1 MVLCLF
7 LSFFLSSSGKSGA
20 KKRVLYVEYDSSWT
34 WNRLTVG
41 IAYEQYS
48 NVLPPRE
55 RETERERERDREGG
69 GKDGISSHL
78 LF

>member
-1 MVLCLF
+1 M
-7 LSFFLSSSGKSGA
+7 
-20 KKRVLYVEYDSSWT
+20 
-34 WNRLTVG
+34 TVG